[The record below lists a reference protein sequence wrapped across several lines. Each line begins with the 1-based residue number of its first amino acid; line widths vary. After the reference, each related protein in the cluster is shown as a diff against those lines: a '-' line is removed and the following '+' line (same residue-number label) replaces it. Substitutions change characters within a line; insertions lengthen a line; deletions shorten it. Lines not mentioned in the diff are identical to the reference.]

1 MRLELQEAIIT
12 FRHQT
17 TLATQIAG
25 FIAAADSV
33 LLAYGFA
40 QKESGILL
48 IASFLPIILLIAY
61 QEIFLSTVPVVC
73 VAITLEKRLRLRGD
87 ALARTFA
94 RTNLRHI
101 FSTFDADVDLEA
113 PGALESVVE
122 QLRWSLLNKRPGHVL
137 VLTFTAQFALF
148 LVSLLSFHYRFM

>member
-12 FRHQT
+12 FRQQI

-25 FIAAADSV
+25 FIVAADSV

-40 QKESGILL
+40 QRESGIFL
-48 IASFLPIILLIAY
+48 IASFLPIVLLVSY
-61 QEIFLSTVPVVC
+61 LEIFLSTVPVIC
-73 VAITLEKRLRLRGD
+73 VAITLEKRLQLRSD
-87 ALARTFA
+87 SLARTFA

-101 FSTFDADVDLEA
+101 FSTFDANVDLEA

-122 QLRWSLLNKRPGHVL
+122 ELRWSLLNKTPGHVL
-137 VLTFTAQFALF
+137 ELAFIAQFILF
-148 LVSLLSFHYRFM
+148 LVSLLTFHYRFM